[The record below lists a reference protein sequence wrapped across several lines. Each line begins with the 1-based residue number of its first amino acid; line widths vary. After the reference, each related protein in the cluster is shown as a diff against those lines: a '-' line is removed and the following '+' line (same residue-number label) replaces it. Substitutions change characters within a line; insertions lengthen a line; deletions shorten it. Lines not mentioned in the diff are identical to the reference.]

1 MNQSVGLIKD
11 LDLVNVDMKSEGT
24 TRPNTTAS
32 TEIAQI
38 GEEEKNAK
46 IRSIKGE
53 SEPVTET

>member
-24 TRPNTTAS
+24 TRPNATAS

-38 GEEEKNAK
+38 REEEKK
-46 IRSIKGE
+46 MLK
-53 SEPVTET
+53 